1 VVSREGY
8 RIVQESVTNALRH
21 AGPVPVAVA
30 VTADP
35 GRLVL
40 VVENPVPVGLP
51 APGGSGSGVRG
62 LQERAALLGGTAS
75 AGVVDGRW
83 RVTVRLPLA
92 AAG

>member
-1 VVSREGY
+1 MRCG
-8 RIVQESVTNALRH
+8 TRH
-21 AGPVPVAVA
+21 AGPVPVTVA
-30 VTADP
+30 VTVDP

-40 VVENPVPVGLP
+40 AVENPVPVGEP
-51 APGGSGSGVRG
+51 APGGTGSGVRG

-75 AGVVDGRW
+75 AGLVDGRW